1 MSPLAGLLEP
11 TRLLQ
16 ELVRIPSPSGTEGPC
31 AAFARD
37 WFAAQGLDVELL
49 GDSVLARVDLGPGP
63 SLLLHSHLDTVPA
76 GPSWSADPFAAEW
89 QGERLVGLGSN
100 DAKCAATGMMLAAVQ
115 VARSRAARGT
125 VWVALCAC
133 EETTNVGMHDV
144 LARVGRPDG
153 AVTGEPT
160 GLEVVRAQAGL
171 AVLVARW
178 RGTSC
183 HAAHVGRVA
192 HTNALL
198 AAARDLAA
206 FPQALNLE
214 GEHPLL
220 GRSTIAATVLR
231 AGERHNLVP
240 DQAELLLDARLAP
253 PHDANECLELLAR
266 CLPHAELSI
275 RSDRLRPVETAADH
289 PLVRC
294 ALGAAGK
301 ERPIGSSTL
310 SDMALLPGVPAV
322 KCGPGETARS
332 HTPDEFVLRAEV
344 EAGARFY
351 ARVAPAALAA
361 LQGVSA

>member
-1 MSPLAGLLEP
+1 MSELARLVEP

-16 ELVRIPSPSGTEGPC
+16 ELVRIPSPSGAEGPC

-37 WFAAQGLDVELL
+37 WFAAHGIDVELV
-49 GDSVLARVDLGPGP
+49 GDSVLARVELGPGP

-89 QGERLVGLGSN
+89 QGERLVGLGAN
-100 DAKCAATGMMLAAVQ
+100 DAKCSAAGMMLAAAEL
-115 VARSRAARGT
+115 ARTRAGRGT
-125 VWVALCAC
+125 LLVALCAC
-133 EETTNVGMHDV
+133 EETTNAGMREV
-144 LARVGRPDG
+144 LAHVGRPDG

-183 HAAHVGRVA
+183 HAAHVARVE
-192 HTNALL
+192 HRNALL
-198 AAARDLAA
+198 AAARDLAE
-206 FPQALNLE
+206 FPQALTLA

-220 GRSTIAATVLR
+220 GPSTIAATVLR

-253 PHDANECLELLAR
+253 PHDAAECLELLAR
-266 CLPHAELSI
+266 RWPQAELSL
-275 RSDRLRPVETAADH
+275 RSDRLRPVETAAEH

-294 ALGAAGK
+294 ALEAAGK
-301 ERPIGSSTL
+301 QRPIGSSTM

-351 ARVAPAALAA
+351 ARIAPAALAA
-361 LQGVSA
+361 LHGVSA